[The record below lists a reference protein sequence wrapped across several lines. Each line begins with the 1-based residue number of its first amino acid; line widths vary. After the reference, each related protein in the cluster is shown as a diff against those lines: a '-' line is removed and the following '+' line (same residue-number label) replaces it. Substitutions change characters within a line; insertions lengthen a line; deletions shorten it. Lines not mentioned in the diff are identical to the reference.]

1 MIGFLLLM
9 PMMFLAAGMSMFA
22 ALAAIIAMCLSLVMG
37 MMTSAVTIC
46 STALLGAL
54 IFILS

>member
-22 ALAAIIAMCLSLVMG
+22 GMAAIVSMALTLVMG
-37 MMTSAVTIC
+37 MMTSAITIC

>member
-1 MIGFLLLM
+1 MIGFVLLM

-22 ALAAIIAMCLSLVMG
+22 GVAAVVSMALTLVMG
-37 MMTSAVTIC
+37 MFTGALTMV

-54 IFILS
+54 MLILS